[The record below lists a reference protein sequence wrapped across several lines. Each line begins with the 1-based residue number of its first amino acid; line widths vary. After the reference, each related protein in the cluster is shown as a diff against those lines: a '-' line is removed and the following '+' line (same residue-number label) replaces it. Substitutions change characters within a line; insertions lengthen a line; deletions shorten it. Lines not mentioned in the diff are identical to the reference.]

1 MPRRRKRWLVP
12 VACVRTRESPSR
24 ATVKVAS
31 ISLAT
36 TGAGGAQ
43 EAFIVV
49 KGGYSPDTIR
59 VEAGK
64 PVKLVFNRQEA
75 DPCSEKVVF
84 DAFGVSVDLP
94 QGESIPVEFTPDE
107 PGEYEFACQM
117 GMLRGKVV
125 AS

>member
-1 MPRRRKRWLVP
+1 MTVLIVDLVGLGLIALIVWYFWLSKP
-12 VACVRTRESPSR
+12 QG
-24 ATVKVAS
+24 
-31 ISLAT
+31 SLAAV
-36 TGAGGAQ
+36 GASGVQ

-59 VEAGK
+59 VEAGQ

-84 DAFGVSVDLP
+84 DAFGVSADLP
-94 QGESIPVEFTPDE
+94 EGENVPIEFTPSD

-125 AS
+125 VS

>member
-1 MPRRRKRWLVP
+1 MTVLLVNITGLALIGLIVWYFWLSKP
-12 VACVRTRESPSR
+12 QGRL
-24 ATVKVAS
+24 ATV
-31 ISLAT
+31 
-36 TGAGGAQ
+36 GAGGSQ

-64 PVKLVFNRQEA
+64 PVRLVFNRQEA

-84 DAFGVSVDLP
+84 DAFGVSADLP
-94 QGESIPVEFTPDE
+94 EGDNVPVEFTPAE

-117 GMLRGKVV
+117 GMLRGKVIV
-125 AS
+125 S

>member
-1 MPRRRKRWLVP
+1 MSMLIVNLVGLAMIGLIVWYFWLSKP
-12 VACVRTRESPSR
+12 QGAAAAVA
-24 ATVKVAS
+24 
-31 ISLAT
+31 
-36 TGAGGAQ
+36 AGGAQ

-59 VEAGK
+59 VKAGT

-84 DAFGVSVDLP
+84 DQFGVSADLP
-94 QGESIPVEFTPDE
+94 EGENVALEFTPTE

-125 AS
+125 VS

>member
-1 MPRRRKRWLVP
+1 MTVLIVDLIGLALIGLIVWYFWLSKRQGP
-12 VACVRTRESPSR
+12 
-24 ATVKVAS
+24 
-31 ISLAT
+31 LAAV
-36 TGAGGAQ
+36 GSSGAQ

-64 PVKLVFNRQEA
+64 PVRLVFNRQEA
-75 DPCSEKVVF
+75 DPCSEKVIF
-84 DAFGVSVDLP
+84 DAFGVSADLP
-94 QGESIPVEFTPDE
+94 EGENIPVEFTPSE

-125 AS
+125 VA